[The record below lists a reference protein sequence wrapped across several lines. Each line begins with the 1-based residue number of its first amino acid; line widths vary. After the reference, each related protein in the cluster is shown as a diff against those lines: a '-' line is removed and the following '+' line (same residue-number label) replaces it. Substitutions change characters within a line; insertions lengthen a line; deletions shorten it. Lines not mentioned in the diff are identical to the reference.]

1 MKINIVYLG
10 KELDLSLSQFASG
23 NDIINIVP
31 HAALEDIIFNDPVCN
46 ERNVQVHYTPIVTEP
61 GHYAF
66 LCAISDKNGRRVE
79 GVGESLEATL
89 ETEISRNYPTLMAVK
104 RAFDDAAIKFLRIDK
119 AYSDN
124 QIDVGSLDEASDK
137 ASRRGESKEE
147 TVESAVDTAPEESDT
162 TDQPDTESTEYAEEP
177 APAPVEQPAP
187 ALEEEKPAAKT
198 TRRTEEKAAAAA
210 PAPATTTPAS
220 APLATSGGDKFDT
233 TKICCGS
240 MKRLNKSVR
249 EVYNEKP
256 DAIRWI
262 AWQMNPLSE
271 SSKDQQQICRE
282 FLASVG
288 ETEAV

>member
-46 ERNVQVHYTPIVTEP
+46 ERNVQVHYTPIVTEA

-124 QIDVGSLDEASDK
+124 QIDVGSLDEAADK

-147 TVESAVDTAPEESDT
+147 PVESAVDTAPEESDT
-162 TDQPDTESTEYAEEP
+162 PDQLETESAEYAEDP
-177 APAPVEQPAP
+177 TSAPVEQPAP

-210 PAPATTTPAS
+210 PAPATTAPAS
-220 APLATSGGDKFDT
+220 APLAASDGDKFDT

>member
-79 GVGESLEATL
+79 GIGESLEATL

-124 QIDVGSLDEASDK
+124 QIDVGSLDEAADK
-137 ASRRGESKEE
+137 AGRSEESKEE
-147 TVESAVDTAPEESDT
+147 PVESAADTANEEGDT
-162 TDQPDTESTEYAEEP
+162 TDQPEAETAEYAEEP
-177 APAPVEQPAP
+177 APAPVEPPVPAQK
-187 ALEEEKPAAKT
+187 EEKPAAKT
-198 TRRTEEKAAAAA
+198 TRRTEEKATAAA
-210 PAPATTTPAS
+210 PAPATAPAS
-220 APLATSGGDKFDT
+220 APPATSGGDKFDT

>member
-46 ERNVQVHYTPIVTEP
+46 ERNVQVHYTPIVTEA

-210 PAPATTTPAS
+210 PASATTTPAS
-220 APLATSGGDKFDT
+220 APPATSGGDKFDT

>member
-23 NDIINIVP
+23 DDIINIVP

-61 GHYAF
+61 RHYAF

-79 GVGESLEATL
+79 GIGESLEATL

-124 QIDVGSLDEASDK
+124 QIDVGSLDEAADK
-137 ASRRGESKEE
+137 AGRRGESKEE
-147 TVESAVDTAPEESDT
+147 PVEPTAETANVESDT
-162 TDQPDTESTEYAEEP
+162 TDQLEAESAEYAEEP
-177 APAPVEQPAP
+177 APAPVEQPVP
-187 ALEEEKPAAKT
+187 AQKEEKPAAKT
-198 TRRTEEKAAAAA
+198 TRRTEEKATAAASV
-210 PAPATTTPAS
+210 PATAPAS
-220 APLATSGGDKFDT
+220 APPAPAGGDKFDT

>member
-79 GVGESLEATL
+79 GIGESLEATL

-124 QIDVGSLDEASDK
+124 QIDVGSLDEAADK
-137 ASRRGESKEE
+137 AGRRGESEE
-147 TVESAVDTAPEESDT
+147 EPVAPTAEAATEEDVYR
-162 TDQPDTESTEYAEEP
+162 DQPETESTEYAEEP
-177 APAPVEQPAP
+177 APVPVEQPASMP
-187 ALEEEKPAAKT
+187 KGEKPAAKST
-198 TRRTEEKAAAAA
+198 KRAEEKATTAA
-210 PAPATTTPAS
+210 PAPATASAS
-220 APLATSGGDKFDT
+220 APAVSPGGDKFDT

>member
-46 ERNVQVHYTPIVTEP
+46 ERNVQVHYTPIVTEA

-220 APLATSGGDKFDT
+220 APPATSGGDKFDT